1 MNYEKTAGKSV
12 EVFKENWVVF
22 VVGTLVVFALGFIT
36 LGLLFGPL
44 TAGLGAMVLK
54 AKSGKKPVLKDL
66 FQFNSKFFFMA
77 IMGLLI
83 GIAVCFGL
91 ILLIVPGLLLASLLM
106 YSIYAMAYDNKG
118 IGGSMKSSW
127 QMVMKTGLWQHVVI
141 LLAIGIFNSI
151 GGAVIVGTLITF
163 PLSIGFL
170 AMVYDNN
177 K

>member
-1 MNYEKTAGKSV
+1 MHYEKAVNKSID
-12 EVFKENWVVF
+12 VFKDNWVVL

-44 TAGLGAMVLK
+44 TAGLGAMFLK
-54 AKSGKKPVLKDL
+54 AKEGKKPVFNDL
-66 FQFNSKFFFMA
+66 FQFNSKFIPMA

-83 GIAVCFGL
+83 GIAVFFGL
-91 ILLIVPGLLLASLLM
+91 VLLIVPGILLATLWM
-106 YSIYAMAYDNKG
+106 YAIYAMAYDNKG
-118 IGGSMKSSW
+118 IGDSMKASW
-127 QMVMKTGLWQHVVI
+127 DMVMKNGIWQHVVI

-151 GGAVIVGTLITF
+151 GGAVMVGTLITF

-170 AMVYDNN
+170 AMIYDGN